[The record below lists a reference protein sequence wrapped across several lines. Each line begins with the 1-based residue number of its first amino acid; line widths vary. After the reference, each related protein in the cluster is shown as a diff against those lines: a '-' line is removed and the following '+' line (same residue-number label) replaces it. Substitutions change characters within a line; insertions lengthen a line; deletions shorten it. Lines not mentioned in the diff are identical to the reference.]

1 MTQSKP
7 LDGRVALVT
16 GASRGLGYAT
26 ALKLAEAGAEIIAT
40 ARTQGGLEELDDA
53 IKGMGGKAT
62 LVPLDLNSPDG
73 IEKLAEAV
81 GKRWGKLDI
90 LVANAGALGV
100 LTPAAQIPSKT
111 WNEVLATNLIAP
123 ARLIRAFEALL
134 KASDAGRAVFVTSGV
149 GSRRAK
155 AYWAAYG
162 ASKAGLDNLVQ
173 SWAQELIDS
182 PLRANL
188 FDPGATRT
196 RMRATAVPG
205 EDPMSLPHP
214 DEIAPKLVAL
224 CLPSET
230 RNGEIISAQ
239 G

>member
-40 ARTQGGLEELDDA
+40 ARTQGGLEDLDDA
-53 IKGMGGKAT
+53 IKALGGKAT
-62 LVPLDLNSPDG
+62 LVPLDLNSQDG

-81 GKRWGKLDI
+81 IGRWKKLDI
-90 LVANAGALGV
+90 MVANAGQLGA
-100 LTPAAQIPSKT
+100 LTPAAQITSKT

-123 ARLIRAFEALL
+123 ARMIRAFEPAL

-173 SWAQELIDS
+173 SWAIELTDT
-182 PLRANL
+182 PVRANL
-188 FDPGATRT
+188 LDPGAVRT
-196 RMRATAVPG
+196 RMRASAVPG
-205 EDPMSLPHP
+205 EDPDTLPTP
-214 DEIAPKLVAL
+214 DQIAPKLVEL
-224 CLPSET
+224 CLPAET
-230 RNGEIISAQ
+230 RNGQIISAQ

>member
-16 GASRGLGYAT
+16 GASRGLGYAI

-40 ARTQGGLEELDDA
+40 ARTQAGLEDLDDA
-53 IKGMGGKAT
+53 IKAISGKAT
-62 LVPLDLNSPDG
+62 LVPLDLTSPDG

-81 GKRWGKLDI
+81 SGRWTKLDI
-90 LVANAGALGV
+90 MVANAGQLGL

-123 ARLIRAFEALL
+123 ARMIRAFEGLL
-134 KASDAGRAVFVTSGV
+134 KASDAGRAVFLTSGV

-173 SWAQELIDS
+173 SWAIELADT
-182 PLRANL
+182 PVRANL
-188 FDPGATRT
+188 LDPGAVRT
-196 RMRATAVPG
+196 RMRASAVPG
-205 EDPMSLPHP
+205 EDPETLPTP
-214 DEIAPKLVAL
+214 DEIAPVAVQM
-224 CLPSET
+224 CLPEET
-230 RNGEIISAQ
+230 RNGQIVSAQ
-239 G
+239 S